1 MNSLGR
7 EIFLFQLLLALAL
20 GLLIIVFAKK
30 ARADVNLVFTT
41 FAQTNRVSMGFTS
54 APFSLVRGRFCGT
67 AANVSVRQVVSFAPT
82 GASGRPNEAFAAI
95 SMCA

>member
-1 MNSLGR
+1 MNSLGL

-20 GLLIIVFAKK
+20 GLFIIVFAKN
-30 ARADVNLVFTT
+30 AGADVDSPFDNFRADQSRSDGLH
-41 FAQTNRVSMGFTS
+41 QRS
-54 APFSLVRGRFCGT
+54 FSLVRGRFCGT

-82 GASGRPNEAFAAI
+82 SASGQPNETFAAI

>member
-20 GLLIIVFAKK
+20 GLLIIVSAKK
-30 ARADVNLVFTT
+30 ARADMILVSTT
-41 FAQTNRVSMGFTS
+41 FAQTNRASMGFTS

-82 GASGRPNEAFAAI
+82 SASGRPNETFAAI
-95 SMCA
+95 SMRA

>member
-1 MNSLGR
+1 
-7 EIFLFQLLLALAL
+7 
-20 GLLIIVFAKK
+20 
-30 ARADVNLVFTT
+30 
-41 FAQTNRVSMGFTS
+41 MGFTS

-82 GASGRPNEAFAAI
+82 SASGRPNETFAAI

>member
-1 MNSLGR
+1 MNSLGL

-20 GLLIIVFAKK
+20 GLFIIVFAKN
-30 ARADVNLVFTT
+30 ARADAILDSTI
-41 FAQTNRVSMGFTS
+41 FAQTNRASMGFTS

-82 GASGRPNEAFAAI
+82 SASGQPNETFAAI
-95 SMCA
+95 SICA

>member
-30 ARADVNLVFTT
+30 ARADMILVSTT
-41 FAQTNRVSMGFTS
+41 FAQTNRASMGFTS

-82 GASGRPNEAFAAI
+82 SASGRPNETFAAI
-95 SMCA
+95 SMRA